1 MSLKDQINSDI
12 KAAMLAKDKESLAS
26 LRAIKSAI
34 MLAETEKGGGDD
46 LSAEKEVAILQKL
59 FKQRKEAAEL
69 YQQQNRSDL
78 AKDEL
83 DQAAVIE
90 KYLPAMMSEEE
101 VQAAVD
107 GAIAKTGAAGPQDM
121 GKVMG
126 MLMGQLKGKADGAL
140 ISKLVKDTLNK

>member
-1 MSLKDQINSDI
+1 MSLKDQINTDI